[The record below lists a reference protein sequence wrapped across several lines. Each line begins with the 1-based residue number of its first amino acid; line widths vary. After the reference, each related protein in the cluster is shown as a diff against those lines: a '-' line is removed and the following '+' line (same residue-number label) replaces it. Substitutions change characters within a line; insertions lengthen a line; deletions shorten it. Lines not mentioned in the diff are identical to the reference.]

1 MTLKVSAVQRIRDT
15 PRQRG
20 LVSSCGNFRRGGE
33 WMRRG
38 VNRLRWSPTQPAGL
52 LPGDAPTQ
60 QQERMLGRLA
70 ALPACHLQVAKI
82 ALSLSHCSA
91 SLPPFPSH
99 SVHIKGCHIQADSL
113 GVISCYPCLPL
124 SFSLSPLLPA
134 LSLRIFILFCYR
146 FIDDILYGKRI
157 CLDARYLY
165 IKTPLSVCVCV
176 CVYYVFSGA
185 RLMSILY
192 ALLDND
198 NDDDGGHLGGS
209 LGGPA
214 AFGAVEPLKLRGMQ
228 KLTNG
233 RELDAWP
240 ARQNR
245 QAERG
250 GRVRGLLH

>member
-91 SLPPFPSH
+91 SLPFPLILCISKAATFKLTAWA
-99 SVHIKGCHIQADSL
+99 SSLAFFFLSLPPLACSFFAHIYFIL
-113 GVISCYPCLPL
+113 L
-124 SFSLSPLLPA
+124 SF
-134 LSLRIFILFCYR
+134 
-146 FIDDILYGKRI
+146 
-157 CLDARYLY
+157 
-165 IKTPLSVCVCV
+165 
-176 CVYYVFSGA
+176 
-185 RLMSILY
+185 
-192 ALLDND
+192 
-198 NDDDGGHLGGS
+198 H
-209 LGGPA
+209 
-214 AFGAVEPLKLRGMQ
+214 
-228 KLTNG
+228 
-233 RELDAWP
+233 
-240 ARQNR
+240 
-245 QAERG
+245 
-250 GRVRGLLH
+250 